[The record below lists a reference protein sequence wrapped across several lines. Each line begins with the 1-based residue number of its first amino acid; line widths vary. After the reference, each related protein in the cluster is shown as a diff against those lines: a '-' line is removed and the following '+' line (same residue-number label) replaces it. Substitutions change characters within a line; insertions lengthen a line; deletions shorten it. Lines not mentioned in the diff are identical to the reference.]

1 MTSPDTTAE
10 HRPAANPPTGS
21 RRRLLLLAGGGG
33 LLVLLYLAGLLP
45 RLVLWHRLDRDAQAV
60 RDALPAV
67 ITTQPQRAAAVVDVP
82 LPGTTEP
89 ILVTGIFARTNG
101 YLESRYVDIGD
112 RVTAGQLLAVIDTP
126 EVDQELSQAQATLA
140 QWQANVVKLEAD
152 LELAGTT
159 LRRYIA
165 AGVGSVSKQQIDERT
180 SAVTD
185 AEKAVDAGK
194 ATVNA
199 NQANVDRLHELQGF
213 QHVYAPFDGVIT
225 VRNVDPGALISAGS
239 TTGTTELFRL
249 AQVDTLRIFV
259 YVPQSYAADVHVGQ
273 DAEVT
278 LRERPDR
285 DFHGTVSRTAG
296 AIDPTSRTLL
306 TEVLVPNEDGALLS
320 GAYVTV
326 HFKIERS
333 NPPLLIPGTAL
344 LVGAKGVRVAVV
356 DADGTLHYRPIEIGR
371 DFGAQVEVLGGLA
384 LSDVIASNLPG
395 GLVEGTRVQI
405 AETAASTPSPAVAQ
419 PTPTPGGDAA
429 ADAAG
434 GHEKHNGP

>member
-1 MTSPDTTAE
+1 MSAPDATAE
-10 HRPAANPPTGS
+10 HRPTSHPPIRS
-21 RRRLLLLAGGGG
+21 RRRLLLAAAVGI
-33 LLVLLYLAGLLP
+33 VVVLYLAGLLP
-45 RLVLWHRLDRDAQAV
+45 RLALWRRLDQGAQTA
-60 RDALPAV
+60 RGALPAV
-67 ITTQPQRAAAVVDVP
+67 VTTQPQRAAAVVDVP

-89 ILVTGIFARTNG
+89 ILVTGIFARTDG
-101 YLESRYVDIGD
+101 YLQARYVDIGD
-112 RVTAGQLLAVIDTP
+112 RVTTGQLLAEIDSP

-140 QWQANVVKLEAD
+140 QWQATVVKLEAD

-159 LRRYIA
+159 LRRYVA

-213 QHVYAPFDGVIT
+213 ERVYTPFDGVIT

-273 DAEVT
+273 DADVT

-285 DFHGTVSRTAG
+285 VFHGRVSRTAG
-296 AIDPTSRTLL
+296 AIDPSSRTLL
-306 TEVLVPNEDGALLS
+306 TEVLVPNQDGALLS

-326 HFKIERS
+326 HFKIERA

-356 DADGTLHYRPIEIGR
+356 QPDGTLHYQAIEIGR
-371 DFGAQVEVLGGLA
+371 DYGAQIEVLKGLMP
-384 LSDVIASNLPG
+384 SDVIASNLPG
-395 GLVEGTRVQI
+395 GLMEGTRVQI
-405 AETAASTPSPAVAQ
+405 AATAGSTASPTVA
-419 PTPTPGGDAA
+419 TPTPGGAN
-429 ADAAG
+429 AAG
-434 GHEKHNGP
+434 TPGARDAP